1 MIKND
6 HKNTTE
12 ISKVPQKP
20 ILISVK
26 MLFLESPH
34 SMGLLKGSQ
43 MLQQNCELIK

>member
-12 ISKVPQKP
+12 ISKVL